1 MVKTSIAFLAG
12 VLLMA
17 GVVYGAGARFAM
29 PLFVAGMVTVIAPA
43 VALLSSVSRIRATAR
58 FLAAFAQGLEGRGAS
73 VHPIAVADKSGYR
86 KPSRKAQLQNMADA
100 VEEYRERSSKPGA
113 DYSQTTDAV
122 LSEMF
127 GERKAS

>member
-43 VALLSSVSRIRATAR
+43 VALLSSVNRIRAAAR
-58 FLAAFAQGLEGRGAS
+58 FLSSFAQAWEGKTMRP
-73 VHPIAVADKSGYR
+73 VAVDKSGYV

-100 VEEYRERSSKPGA
+100 VEEYREWSSKPGA
-113 DYSQTTDAV
+113 GYSKTTDAV
-122 LSEMF
+122 LAEMF